1 MRIDNEFTVD
11 APVERVWDLLTDVEA
26 IAPCM
31 PGARLTGVDGDVYSG
46 TVKVKVGPVVA
57 AYQGTAW
64 FAEKDDEARTAV
76 VEASGKASRG
86 AGNAAGSVALE
97 LREVDGGTLVTLQTT
112 LKITGKL
119 AQLGSGMIKDVSER
133 LLGEFVKCLEGKLST
148 TETATEVAVMAHG
161 SAEPGR
167 TGEGSGN
174 NGNDEGDGSHMTGGD
189 HMTGGGH
196 MSGGSHMTG
205 GAHMSG
211 SGALS
216 NESQEDKGG
225 AGSEGPAPGATGGTA
240 GRGDVPGDPA
250 SAAGPSTR
258 RSIPGEEVEPLDL
271 GRATGSAAVKRL
283 WPMLALVVV
292 VVGLLVGYA
301 FFT

>member
-31 PGARLTGVDGDVYSG
+31 PGAQLTGVDGDVYSG

-57 AYQGTAW
+57 AYQGTAR
-64 FAEKDDEARTAV
+64 FAEKDDRARTAV

-97 LREVDGGTLVTLQTT
+97 LREVDGGTLVTLQTS

-133 LLGEFVKCLEGKLST
+133 LLGQFVKCLEGKLST
-148 TETATEVAVMAHG
+148 TETETAVMAHD

-167 TGEGSGN
+167 TGESS
-174 NGNDEGDGSHMTGGD
+174 GNDEGDGSHMTGGD

-205 GAHMSG
+205 GDHMSG
-211 SGALS
+211 SGDLS
-216 NESQEDKGG
+216 NESREDKGD
-225 AGSEGPAPGATGGTA
+225 AGSGGTAPGTTGGTA
-240 GRGDVPGDPA
+240 GRGDVPDEPA
-250 SAAGPSTR
+250 SAAAPPAL
-258 RSIPGEEVEPLDL
+258 RSVPVEEVEPLDL
-271 GRATGSAAVKRL
+271 GRATGGAVIRRL

-292 VVGLLVGYA
+292 VVGLFVGYA
-301 FFT
+301 FFS